1 MDEVKTCS
9 EAVDVAMDNR
19 KHAQRHDGRYRD
31 VFDVTADDVEGRNS
45 KKKWKPGPRKGQKT
59 LTHGNGRYYERRVI
73 LRASIDV

>member
-9 EAVDVAMDNR
+9 EAVDIAMDDR

-45 KKKWKPGPRKGQKT
+45 KKKKSGNLALARDRK
-59 LTHGNGRYYERRVI
+59 H
-73 LRASIDV
+73 